1 MTLKTRPC
9 DAAHARARLQ
19 IARAFFDASDT
30 LDGLDEGADPYRGN
44 ALVTNYVHSG
54 IAASDAICCTELGE
68 HAHGQHHHEATA
80 LLRKVP
86 RDGRELAG
94 ALGTLLSLKTDA
106 GYGTR
111 PMTAEKVRRAQRAAD
126 KLLRSAR
133 DRVL

>member
-1 MTLKTRPC
+1 MTPKTRPC
-9 DAAHARARLQ
+9 DAAHARARLR
-19 IARAFFDASDT
+19 IAETFFDSSDT
-30 LDGLDEGADPYRGN
+30 LSEDDDPYRGN

-68 HAHGQHHHEATA
+68 HAQGQDHTEATA

-86 RDGRELAG
+86 RDGREMAR
-94 ALGTLLSLKTDA
+94 ALGTLLSLKTEA

-111 PMTAEKVRRAQRAAD
+111 PTTAEKVKRAQRAAD
-126 KLLRSAR
+126 KLLRAAR